1 MEGKYYLVYRVYKG
15 DEVKFTKQNSRI
27 YGWTNSKAVLQ
38 AFMQQ
43 RDEKKYLSF
52 KMEEEEFLFRTKQ
65 IDEDLDK
72 LRIDFLRLKSVQE
85 DGEFK
90 LFITENEA
98 AECEKK
104 IQRLL
109 TEYSSISKMEF
120 KSPNKEI
127 LYFVNL
133 YLNLKKSFRD
143 ALFFLG
149 HRPPEIED
157 LFDSVE
163 ETGTYTNENDI
174 ANKIIYS
181 LEAYIKVLRE
191 DL

>member
-15 DEVKFTKQNSRI
+15 EEVKFTKQNSRI

-43 RDEKKYLSF
+43 RDEKKYLSY
-52 KMEEEEFLFRTKQ
+52 KMGEEEFLFRTKQ
-65 IDEDLDK
+65 IDEDLERLK
-72 LRIDFLRLKSVQE
+72 ISFLRLKSVQE
-85 DGEFK
+85 EGEFK
-90 LFITENEA
+90 LFMTANEA
-98 AECEKK
+98 AECELR

-133 YLNLKKSFRD
+133 HLNLKKNFQD

-149 HRPPEIED
+149 YRPPEIED

-163 ETGTYTNENDI
+163 EIRSYENDV
-174 ANKIIYS
+174 ANQIIYS

-191 DL
+191 DM